1 MNKKYLWALLI
12 LVIASLACSL
22 TSMGS
27 DDGEINDTTENSSS
41 DAGELPGLQG
51 DTYDATVKDSAL
63 LEPVPLSPAQAQ
75 VLGAR
80 RQPNRFLLQFTEGIR
95 QETWHYDR
103 LGYEVTFRNGE
114 IYAEREFEVA
124 PGDAIFY
131 SIYAPW
137 QFNQQ
142 MGLSELIAIS
152 QSETFAYEPFQ
163 EVFEEDLSIAYLKGL
178 DVGFRGDQV
187 LYIRTIPL
195 GEGAREGSPGIVI
208 EQPTTIEII
217 PTATAASSSSSPT
230 LTPEEQ
236 AHHGTHNYH
245 IRCNYSDGYS
255 EDFYEERTWEFTDE
269 GLYIDGDGPIPPRN
283 IDNFYGFSDE
293 DLNVIFTIEAESI
306 REDAGFYEE
315 DDDGNPVYIAGTCIY
330 TLSDD

>member
-1 MNKKYLWALLI
+1 MNKRYIWAILI

-27 DDGEINDTTENSSS
+27 DDGEMSQVIE
-41 DAGELPGLQG
+41 DAIEEEVSLPGLQG
-51 DTYDATVKDSAL
+51 DTYDATVKDPAL

-75 VLGAR
+75 VLSVR
-80 RQPNRFLLQFTEGIR
+80 RQPNRFLLQFTEGMR
-95 QETWHYDR
+95 QETWYYDR

-124 PGDAIFY
+124 PGDAILF
-131 SIYAPW
+131 SIYYPW
-137 QFNQQ
+137 EFNQQ
-142 MGLSELIAIS
+142 MGLRELIAIS
-152 QSETFAYEPFQ
+152 QSETFAFESLE
-163 EVFEEDLSIAYLKGL
+163 EVFEENLSIAYLKGL

-195 GEGAREGSPGIVI
+195 GEGAREGSPGIVL

-217 PTATAASSSSSPT
+217 PTATDASSSSSPT

-236 AHHGTHNYH
+236 AHQGTHNYH
-245 IRCNYSDGYS
+245 IQCDYSDGYS
-255 EDFYEERTWEFTDE
+255 EDSYEEFTWEFTEE

-293 DLNVIFTIEAESI
+293 DLNIIVTIEAESI
-306 REDAGFYEE
+306 RQDFGFYEE
-315 DDDGNPVYIAGTCIY
+315 DVDGNPVYITGICIY